1 MSFLAGFLV
10 GLVVAIVGLVV
21 LGRRF
26 IGLRPSVGRASDG
39 VVASDKQ
46 QFRDSAVA
54 ILRSED
60 GSRRVV
66 PSREESV

>member
-1 MSFLAGFLV
+1 MTFLAGFLV
-10 GLVVAIVGLVV
+10 GLVVAIAGLVV

-26 IGLRPSVGRASDG
+26 IGLTPGVGQVADG
-39 VVASDKQ
+39 AVASDKQ

-66 PSREESV
+66 PSREESA